1 MFLAACRQAELHG
14 SCSGAVQTIPLLLL
28 LPFQRQCL
36 CKENSCLLRLRL
48 SPSSIAVSKSH
59 QLLAPAEKKKKMWE
73 FSQGSSSFCQF
84 ESSMREKRERWGWE
98 GMLNSA
104 PAVCS
109 TGELWKFAVGKV
121 SLLNLI
127 FSSAVKKCKGSMS
140 GLVIRMDP
148 ASAVWSSSFDKG

>member
-1 MFLAACRQAELHG
+1 MFLAACRQAELHR
-14 SCSGAVQTIPLLLL
+14 SCSGAMQTIPLLLL

-36 CKENSCLLRLRL
+36 CKENSSAQAEAQSLIHCSLQE
-48 SPSSIAVSKSH
+48 PSVIGTSR
-59 QLLAPAEKKKKMWE
+59 KKKKVWG